1 MEMKK
6 KLFGPDEPDLP
17 GVQYEKLLQQAERLA
32 GRSGMA
38 VRIERTGEAGLCLF
52 LEGPLFVAAD
62 PEERLVFQ
70 QLFALSQQ
78 FDVMSYK
85 DLVRLTFYYDLRE

>member
-1 MEMKK
+1 M
-6 KLFGPDEPDLP
+6 
-17 GVQYEKLLQQAERLA
+17 
-32 GRSGMA
+32 
-38 VRIERTGEAGLCLF
+38 
-52 LEGPLFVAAD
+52 FVAAD